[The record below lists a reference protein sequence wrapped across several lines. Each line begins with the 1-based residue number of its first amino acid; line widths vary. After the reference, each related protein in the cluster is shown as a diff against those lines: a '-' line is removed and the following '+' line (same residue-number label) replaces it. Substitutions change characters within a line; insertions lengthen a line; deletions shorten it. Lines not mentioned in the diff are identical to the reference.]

1 MKTVIISGA
10 NGFVGGA
17 LVRELLQHD
26 YRIYALDREGCC
38 DDVRDTPSAKII
50 RALGEMGYT
59 NIIAYDPVAMEEF
72 RKHYDIALEC
82 CDTCDDV
89 LRKADILAIT
99 TAWPEFRDIKTKT
112 DKTIVDWRYML

>member
-38 DDVRDTPSAKII
+38 GNLPEDTRVSFVPCDLA
-50 RALGEMGYT
+50 EM
-59 NIIAYDPVAMEEF
+59 ASLKE
-72 RKHYDIALEC
+72 KS
-82 CDTCDDV
+82 
-89 LRKADILAIT
+89 
-99 TAWPEFRDIKTKT
+99 
-112 DKTIVDWRYML
+112 